1 MSLLIQ
7 ILRQSRSIARIEAG
21 FFVRRAKLLWSIAVV
36 ALIPCLYSLIY
47 LSSIWDPAAHSNELK
62 VGLVNLDQGLVY
74 REQPVN
80 VGQELSDMLKA
91 QARFDYQLMDDE
103 AAARAKVKQ
112 GQLAFALI
120 IPKNF
125 SANAVPGEQVGA
137 GQLVVFASQGNHLE
151 SARIA
156 QQFATELGHKINESL
171 NTKRWSLVLVNAAGS
186 KQSVSRL
193 RQGLQELHQGAE
205 ELNQGASQASSAAK
219 AVHLGAQHLSEH
231 LTQLTD
237 QSKKMGSGLRQLD
250 STRPRNSD
258 LRKLDEGAD
267 SLASGM
273 TELGQGLQKIK
284 TGNEQ
289 LMSAVS
295 AFKEEA
301 SNQLLVSSA
310 MVDNVGQV
318 YASLQ
323 KIDNGLQAS
332 LDNGKKLEDGARNM
346 KTGVT
351 GLTQGV
357 RQINTATRTMSTQ
370 FPEDAQLE
378 SLDKGAT
385 ELASGTLKLS
395 QGNESISQASRR
407 LEAGLALVGNAI
419 PATDNVLE
427 GSPEGLADSVRPR
440 MEIDATVGKNGMGFI
455 ANVLPAAL
463 WLGAGIAVFFVNL
476 RSQPIHA
483 KAFHPVA
490 LWLGKLALP
499 GALVVLQGLLLLFTV
514 FTVLQI
520 EVVNPLAFI
529 CTLLSAGLA
538 FFFVISALTHFM
550 GDAGK
555 ALAMVFL
562 AIQLT
567 SSGGLMPVELS
578 GSFFATV
585 SPWLPITWLTH
596 GIKATVFGAFEG
608 TWLLAWL
615 QVTGIGLL
623 AALITVLFGRW
634 RFVSVRQLRPQMDL

>member
-250 STRPRNSD
+250 SSRPRNSD

-310 MVDNVGQV
+310 MLDNVGQV

-407 LEAGLALVGNAI
+407 LEAGLALVGKAI
-419 PATDNVLE
+419 PATDDVLE

-520 EVVNPLAFI
+520 DVVNPLAFI

-615 QVTGIGLL
+615 QVTSIGLW

-634 RFVSVRQLRPQMDL
+634 RFVSVRQLRPQLDL

>member
-112 GQLAFALI
+112 GQLAFTLI

-310 MVDNVGQV
+310 MLDNVGQV

-395 QGNESISQASRR
+395 QGNESINQASRR
-407 LEAGLALVGNAI
+407 LEAGLALVGKAI
-419 PATDNVLE
+419 PATDDVLE

-520 EVVNPLAFI
+520 DVVNPLAFM

-615 QVTGIGLL
+615 QVTSIGLL

-634 RFVSVRQLRPQMDL
+634 RFVSVRQLRPQLDL

>member
-112 GQLAFALI
+112 GLLAFALI

-205 ELNQGASQASSAAK
+205 ELNQGASQASSTAK

-250 STRPRNSD
+250 SSRPRNSD

-395 QGNESISQASRR
+395 QGNESISQASLR
-407 LEAGLALVGNAI
+407 LEAGLALVGKAI
-419 PATDNVLE
+419 PATDDVLE

-520 EVVNPLAFI
+520 DVVNPLAFM

-608 TWLLAWL
+608 
-615 QVTGIGLL
+615 
-623 AALITVLFGRW
+623 
-634 RFVSVRQLRPQMDL
+634 